1 MNTEEQQIEP
11 FILPSD
17 EMFNKI
23 IVAPKKYPIMVLHP
37 KMKHQQ
43 LRRHTKLFHV
53 FPVER
58 RNEKLMGIVHGYYK
72 KMPMSAKQPG
82 KLKAYKEKR
91 NIPDVGNPFD
101 EIIKGPDGD
110 DYKLFQKTFPQ
121 GIIDEMAETFWVSQI
136 EHEAEIRR
144 GVLCV
149 YLKPVNLT
157 DNPLQENEVRII
169 GAWEE

>member
-17 EMFNKI
+17 KMFNKI
-23 IVAPKKYPIMVLHP
+23 IVAPEKYPILVFNP
-37 KMKHQQ
+37 KLSPQILRKH
-43 LRRHTKLFHV
+43 RRIFHV
-53 FPVER
+53 YPVQH
-58 RNEKLMGIVHGYYK
+58 NGQMLHGTVDGYYK
-72 KMPMSAKQPG
+72 KMPISAKQPG

>member
-1 MNTEEQQIEP
+1 MNTEEQRLEP
-11 FILPSD
+11 FILSSD
-17 EMFNKI
+17 KMFNKI
-23 IVAPKKYPIMVLHP
+23 IVAPEKYPILVFNP
-37 KMKHQQ
+37 KLSPQILK
-43 LRRHTKLFHV
+43 RHRQVFHV
-53 FPVER
+53 YPVEH
-58 RNEKLMGIVHGYYK
+58 NGQMLLGTVDGYYK
-72 KMPMSAKQPG
+72 KMPISAKQPE

-136 EHEAEIRR
+136 EHEVVIRR

-149 YLKPVNLT
+149 YLTPVNLT